1 MFKLFRRTPTASEM
15 GKRGAAVKKHRNRE
29 GYKTF
34 HDNMAA
40 KCGRRIEWAE

>member
-1 MFKLFRRTPTASEM
+1 MNLRNLFTRTPTASEM
-15 GKRGAAVKKHRNRE
+15 QKRSQEAKRKRYRD
-29 GYKTF
+29 F

>member
-15 GKRGAAVKKHRNRE
+15 QKLGVQAKRKAYRE
-29 GYKTF
+29 F
-34 HDNMAA
+34 HDRMAA

>member
-1 MFKLFRRTPTASEM
+1 MFKLFRRPPTASEM
-15 GKRGAAVKKHRNRE
+15 QRRSQEAKRAKYRA
-29 GYKTF
+29 F